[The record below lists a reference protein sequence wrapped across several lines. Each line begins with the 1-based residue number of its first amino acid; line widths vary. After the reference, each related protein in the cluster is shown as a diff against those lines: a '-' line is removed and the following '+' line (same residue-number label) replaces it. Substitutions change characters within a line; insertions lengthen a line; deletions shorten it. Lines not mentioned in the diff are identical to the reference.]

1 MSARLNRRK
10 PDQGRDRQEE
20 ILDVMGTP
28 TIVKFDPAAA
38 MRLFVA
44 ERTFPPG
51 HCSPVHSH
59 DEDDVLIYMLEGE
72 LTVVKEGQEQRAGPG
87 VCVALPRGQAR
98 AYRNECETAARG
110 LIISQPGI
118 QAVELFRNLD
128 RASRASRSAGRSLS
142 DNDIDQIAGQYGV
155 QVERN

>member
-1 MSARLNRRK
+1 MSARLTRRK
-10 PDQGRDRQEE
+10 QDQSRDGQQE

-28 TIVKFDPAAA
+28 TIIKFDPEAAV
-38 MRLFVA
+38 RLLVA

-59 DEDDVLIYMLEGE
+59 DEDDALIYMLEGE
-72 LTVVKEGQEQRAGPG
+72 LTVVKEGLEQRVGPG
-87 VCVALPRGQAR
+87 ICVALPRGQAR
-98 AYRNECETAARG
+98 AYRNECETAAKG

-128 RASRASRSAGRSLS
+128 RASRASRSAGRPLS
-142 DNDIDQIAGQYGV
+142 DDDIDQIAGQYGV
-155 QVERN
+155 QIQRN